1 MKMSLQFIRIQN
13 SLDKKFSMSSFL
25 LALFFALVSFF
36 ISMSALAQA
45 PQKMSYQ
52 AVIRNPSNVLVVNT
66 TVGMKISILQGTP
79 TGTVVYAETQTPT
92 TNANGLASIQIG
104 TGSVVTG
111 TFTGIN
117 WANGPFYVKT
127 ETDPLGGTTY
137 TITGTNQL
145 MSVPYALLAAK
156 ANIPD
161 GATNGDMLYWNGTA
175 WVILPID
182 AVGKVLK
189 IDPSGIPTWVAP
201 VTAASP
207 PVVTTDNTSAILAQS
222 ASVQGT
228 AVNGNGELIISRG
241 ICYNTSP
248 TPTVANNIVQSG
260 AGLGVYNANLTGLS
274 PATVYYVRAFATS
287 IAGTSYGTQLTF
299 TTQNGIAT
307 LTTTAATG
315 INPCDAIAG
324 GNVSNDGGSGIIGS
338 GICYNTSPNP
348 TTSNFTSYSG
358 GYPSFSAYLLSL
370 SANTL
375 YYYRAYFTN
384 AVGTYY
390 GNELSFTT
398 TSGTAT
404 LTTSAATAIEAC
416 SATVDYLVSNDGG
429 SPLST
434 SGLVYGTTTNP
445 TLSNSVLNYNPGYP
459 NYQNI
464 NGSFPGYGSAL
475 SLTGLTAG
483 TTYYVRSFATNCAGT
498 TYGPQITLTTTSG
511 VATLTTSAA
520 TAIGG
525 CGASIAYAISNN
537 GGGALI
543 NSGLVY
549 GTSTNPTLSNNVQN
563 YNPSYPNYDNINGST
578 QILSGLTASTTYY
591 VRSFATNCAGITYG
605 PQISFT
611 TLNGVIS
618 LTTGAYQSITPCLL
632 NYYIGNVINSNNG
645 GPISAEGVCYNTSP
659 NPTISNSLGG
669 YNNTIPTVP
678 NTTYYIRGYATNCN
692 GVTYYGNEINYTTP
706 LGITSLNT
714 YPATSI
720 NAGGATFNGEIF
732 QNSGYASIGFCYSTS
747 PTPTIADN
755 VVGMSYI
762 SVYPQPYSKSIVGLV
777 ASTTYY
783 YRAYGQGFGVDGC
796 VPVTYGPIL
805 SFTTPAAPPYVVG
818 QKFGGGIIVW
828 TNGTNGLIAALTDQG
843 TAEYGCEG
851 TSMGATGVVNGTGQA
866 NTTAIVG
873 GCATSGIAAKICD
886 NLSLS
891 GFTDWY
897 LPSEA
902 EAILIGQVGYFPVE
916 NIWTSTEVNSTQA
929 RYVNGIT
936 PSNSNKSFNNF
947 KVRAVRSF

>member
-1 MKMSLQFIRIQN
+1 MKMSFQLIRIEN

-25 LALFFALVSFF
+25 LALFFALASFL

-66 TVGMKISILQGTP
+66 NVGMKISILQGTP

-104 TGSVVTG
+104 TGTVVTG

-161 GATNGDMLYWNGTA
+161 GASNGDMLYWNGTA

-207 PVVTTDNTSAILAQS
+207 PTVTTDNISFIQAESAN
-222 ASVQGT
+222 VQGT
-228 AVNGNGELIISRG
+228 AVNGNGELIITRG
-241 ICYNTSP
+241 FCYSTSP
-248 TPTVANNIVQSG
+248 SPTVANSIVQSG
-260 AGLGVYNANLTGLS
+260 AGVGVFNVNLIGLTA
-274 PATVYYVRAFATS
+274 ATTYYIRAFATS
-287 IAGTSYGTQLTF
+287 IAGTSYGAELNFTTMNGIATLTTTVASSINACDVISGGNVVSDGGSGILMTGVVYNTSPNPTTSNSVSFSGAFPAFTTYLSSLTANTTYYYRSYATNSVGTYYGNELNF

-307 LTTTAATG
+307 LTNSFNSNTACEANFTG
-315 INPCDAIAG
+315 TVIA
-324 GNVSNDGGSGIIGS
+324 NGGSTPTNS
-338 GICYNTSPNP
+338 GFCYSTTPAPTISNTVVGYNQPPFTN
-348 TTSNFTSYSG
+348 TLTNFTI
-358 GYPSFSAYLLSL
+358 A
-370 SANTL
+370 
-375 YYYRAYFTN
+375 
-384 AVGTYY
+384 
-390 GNELSFTT
+390 
-398 TSGTAT
+398 
-404 LTTSAATAIEAC
+404 
-416 SATVDYLVSNDGG
+416 
-429 SPLST
+429 
-434 SGLVYGTTTNP
+434 
-445 TLSNSVLNYNPGYP
+445 
-459 NYQNI
+459 
-464 NGSFPGYGSAL
+464 
-475 SLTGLTAG
+475 LTGLVAS
-483 TTYYVRSFATNCAGT
+483 TTYYVRSFTTNCAGT
-498 TYGPQITLTTTSG
+498 SYGPQVTFTTTSG

-525 CGASIAYAISNN
+525 CNATIDYLVTNT
-537 GGGALI
+537 GGEALT

-549 GTSTNPTLSNNVQN
+549 STSTNPTLSNSVLNVNPGWPNYQN
-563 YNPSYPNYDNINGST
+563 IDGSYPGYGLPLT
-578 QILSGLTASTTYY
+578 LTGLTLNTLYY
-591 VRSFATNCAGITYG
+591 VRSFATNCAGTTYG

-611 TLNGVIS
+611 TLNGVIT
-618 LTTGAYQSITPCLL
+618 LTTGTYQYNTPCLL
-632 NYYIGNVINSNNG
+632 DYYTGNVINSNNG
-645 GPISAEGVCYNTSP
+645 GPISAQGVCYNTSP

-732 QNSGYASIGFCYSTS
+732 MNSGYASIGFCYSTS

-783 YRAYGQGFGVDGC
+783 YRAYGQGYGGDGC

-818 QKFGGGIIVW
+818 QKFGGGIIIS
-828 TNGTNGLIAALTDQG
+828 TNGVNGIIAALTDQG

-851 TSMGATGVVNGTGQA
+851 TSMGAVGVTTGTGQA
-866 NTTAIVG
+866 NTTAIVTN
-873 GCATSGIAAKICD
+873 CATSGIAAKICD

-916 NIWTSTEVNSTQA
+916 NIWTSTEVSSTQA